1 MKKTIVLM
9 FSVLLMTMTAFAQN
23 NENIFVHKVGEYEVI
38 LLSEMQQA
46 GSSSILIGATPE
58 MKAATIP
65 EGTFPNAINAFLI
78 KSPTENILV
87 DAGLGIK
94 LIDNLASLNLTPS
107 DIDVILLTH
116 LHGDHIG
123 GMLKEGEAV
132 FSNAKV
138 YLSLHELVY
147 WANEVTNNKSE
158 KHRET
163 LQNVSKFIDAYI
175 KHTQLID
182 VMKIGEREEVSPDIY
197 AIGAFGHTPGHLMF
211 QLESQGE
218 KLLIWGDLT
227 HAMVIQMPY
236 PEVAVSYDVNPEEA
250 VATRKYVLEYVTKNA
265 IPVAGMHIAYP
276 AMGVVEQNSQE
287 GYQFVPFAEK

>member
-46 GSSSILIGATPE
+46 GNSSILIGATPE

-123 GMLKEGEAV
+123 GMMKDEMAI
-132 FSNAKV
+132 FHNAGV
-138 YLSLHELVY
+138 YVSLPELRY
-147 WANEVTNNKSE
+147 WTNDEIMNSLPE
-158 KHRET
+158 DRRGAF
-163 LQNVSKFIDAYI
+163 LNVSNFIGQYEDR
-175 KHTQLID
+175 LGGID
-182 VMKIGEREEVSPDIY
+182 VTETGEMQKVLSDIY

-227 HAMVIQMPY
+227 HAMAIQMPY
-236 PEVAVSYDVNPEEA
+236 PEVAVSYDVNPEEIGRA
-250 VATRKYVLEYVTKNA
+250 HV
-265 IPVAGMHIAYP
+265 
-276 AMGVVEQNSQE
+276 
-287 GYQFVPFAEK
+287 